1 VAIAHA
7 FYERAVASIDAV
19 AWRGIMPGLERTRAL
34 LAVLGN
40 PHVGLRGTLVG
51 GTNGKG
57 SVCALV
63 DSVCR
68 AAGLHTVLLTKP
80 HLVSY
85 CERYVHDGEMI
96 SEAGFADLIGH
107 VTSQARELPEELQ
120 PTAFEMLT
128 AAGILFAKQ
137 SQPDLVVCE
146 VGLGGRLDSTNV
158 LDLDVNVITNV
169 ALDHQEH
176 LGPTVSDI
184 AREKAQI
191 IKPGSVAVTAARPPA
206 LEVIQ
211 ARANSVSA
219 PLTVVNPGGAALG
232 RRGVEV
238 TARFAGSDVGVAS
251 PLIGAFQVGNV
262 AAAVAVCDALRSR
275 GFAITVNDVV
285 HGCAQAHWPGRMQ
298 WFDSRPAVL
307 IDGAHNPAGMAAMTQ
322 SVPGLAGDRTTVAL
336 FAAMHNK
343 DVHAMAG
350 ILSGII
356 NDIVVTAP
364 EVERATPPAELALM
378 FSPPATAVAGSREAL
393 NVAREHAGADGLV
406 VVCGSLYLAGEVLS
420 VLSSEDGL

>member
-1 VAIAHA
+1 
-7 FYERAVASIDAV
+7 
-19 AWRGIMPGLERTRAL
+19 MPGLERTRAL

-40 PHVGLRGTLVG
+40 PHVGLRGALVG

-57 SVCALV
+57 SVCTLV

-85 CERYVHDGEMI
+85 CERYVRDGEMI
-96 SEAGFADLIGH
+96 TEAGFADLIGG

-176 LGPTVSDI
+176 LGSTVSDI

-211 ARANSVSA
+211 ARADSVGA
-219 PLTVVNPGGAALG
+219 PLTVVNPDGAA
-232 RRGVEV
+232 
-238 TARFAGSDVGVAS
+238 
-251 PLIGAFQVGNV
+251 
-262 AAAVAVCDALRSR
+262 
-275 GFAITVNDVV
+275 
-285 HGCAQAHWPGRMQ
+285 
-298 WFDSRPAVL
+298 
-307 IDGAHNPAGMAAMTQ
+307 
-322 SVPGLAGDRTTVAL
+322 
-336 FAAMHNK
+336 
-343 DVHAMAG
+343 
-350 ILSGII
+350 
-356 NDIVVTAP
+356 
-364 EVERATPPAELALM
+364 
-378 FSPPATAVAGSREAL
+378 
-393 NVAREHAGADGLV
+393 
-406 VVCGSLYLAGEVLS
+406 
-420 VLSSEDGL
+420 